1 MKRFVEWPMA
11 MSSFQKKMVTRFRMT
26 HLFNKTNALI
36 GLTMIVL
43 GLIFSASASA
53 NDTTLTA
60 QRPREEAFR
69 QELKKD
75 LSSLNITIE
84 TTEKDLSS
92 NLNRIIPKELYKGG
106 TATKG
111 LNAVILKNGPIT
123 VSAADNYLY
132 LTIPITISLSY
143 GMFEI
148 PTIANKLKFKLDPKV
163 TPDWKVNAEV
173 YYLGLSDLI
182 AEDVGAGPFSIKTR
196 SIVEGVTQ
204 PLQRILSDLI
214 NKKLNEQFPL
224 KIQAAKVWDS
234 AQKPILLDKSYS
246 AWLKI
251 TPQDMLLYPFYAQ
264 KGMAKL
270 TVGLKS
276 FAELAVGPE
285 PATRAPV
292 PLPNLKL
299 VNGAGR
305 TFRIAL
311 NTDIFFKDLLSIALP
326 LLLNKELGSDGKSII
341 LKDLDLYG
349 NGDRLIIKVA
359 ATGTLD
365 GIFFLNCRPVFNP
378 QTNVFSVED
387 VDFDMQTKDLLL
399 RSADWFLHGTIRS
412 SIQERLNMDLTQR
425 LTQARELANKAMT
438 RVKLA
443 ENIVLTGNV
452 KTMKLSDVM
461 VQKDKIS
468 IQVSAEGETAIAFH

>member
-1 MKRFVEWPMA
+1 MM
-11 MSSFQKKMVTRFRMT
+11 
-26 HLFNKTNALI
+26 HLFNRTTSLI
-36 GLTMIVL
+36 GLTFTALVL
-43 GLIFSASASA
+43 FFITSA
-53 NDTTLTA
+53 NADNTTLTA
-60 QRPREEAFR
+60 QRPKDEAFR
-69 QELKKD
+69 KELKKD
-75 LSSLNITIE
+75 LSSLNISIE
-84 TTEKDLSS
+84 VTEKDLSS

-106 TATKG
+106 TTTQG
-111 LNAVILKNGPIT
+111 LTAVILKNGPIA

-173 YYLGLSDLI
+173 YYLGLSDLV
-182 AEDVGAGPFSIKTR
+182 AENVGVGPFSIKTR

-204 PLQRILSDLI
+204 PLQRILSGLI

-224 KIQAAKVWDS
+224 KTEVTKVWDS
-234 AQKPILLDKSYS
+234 AQKPVLLDRNYS

-251 TPQDMLLYPFYAQ
+251 TPQDVLIYPFYAQ
-264 KGMAKL
+264 KGLAKL
-270 TVGLKS
+270 TVGLNS
-276 FAELAVGPE
+276 FAELVVGPE

-299 VNGAGR
+299 ANGAGR

-311 NTDIFFKDLLSIALP
+311 NTDLFYKDLLSIALP

-341 LKDLDLYG
+341 LKELDLYG

-359 ATGTLD
+359 ATGSLD
-365 GIFFLNCRPVFNP
+365 GTFFLNCRPVFNP
-378 QTNVFSVED
+378 QTSMFSVED
-387 VDFDMQTKDLLL
+387 VDFDMQTRDLLL

-412 SIQERLNMDLTQR
+412 RIQEKLNMDLTQR
-425 LTQARELANKAMT
+425 LTQAREMANKALT
-438 RVKLA
+438 RLKLA

-468 IQVSAEGETAIAFH
+468 IQVNAEGETAIVFH